1 MLYNFIFKNILIVTL
16 LILSIVILLIIEIKL
31 FFDSKNSITINE
43 VLNLINNNTGIIID
57 IRDINQFNTSH
68 ILSSINIPYNKI
80 VNNLNLIKKH
90 KNKVIII
97 LAETDSEAQK
107 CIQII
112 KKNSLCNVRYIA
124 NGIKSWK
131 KNDMPTISIK

>member
-16 LILSIVILLIIEIKL
+16 LILSIVILIIIEIKL
-31 FFDSKNSITINE
+31 FFDSKNSITIND

-57 IRDINQFNTSH
+57 IRHINQFNESH

-80 VNNLNLIKKH
+80 VNNFNLIKKH

-107 CIQII
+107 CIHII
-112 KKNSLCNVRYIA
+112 KKNSLGNVRYIA